1 MTGAKPVA
9 GDVRN
14 HGHQARSGASQV
26 KYLEKEFKKNHELQD
41 VQLKKGILVLAGIFG
56 LWL

>member
-1 MTGAKPVA
+1 MA

-41 VQLKKGILVLAGIFG
+41 IQLKKGILVLAGIFG